1 MKARDAQEAGFSL
14 ASNGSSVRGL
24 GFPLFGARV
33 RPGMIRRTLLSEHD
47 LPEPKPTRRRNRSR
61 LATATI
67 VLCLVFAGC
76 SVDETDPTD
85 VTEADGVTGSTDL
98 VEPDDGGSVPTTLG
112 GGGSSSTSPEGEGS
126 STTTSSG

>member
-1 MKARDAQEAGFSL
+1 
-14 ASNGSSVRGL
+14 
-24 GFPLFGARV
+24 
-33 RPGMIRRTLLSEHD
+33 MIRRTLLSEHD

-67 VLCLVFAGC
+67 VLCLVLAGC

-98 VEPDDGGSVPTTLG
+98 VEPDDSGSVPTTLG